1 MGYWNDGMLVIQR
14 KHHPS
19 GSGFFT
25 HNNFG
30 EIFLKNSEVYEIS
43 LISDEYGLYFID
55 NFSQL
60 LTIQSNPE
68 PKPGAWQPS

>member
-1 MGYWNDGMLVIQR
+1 VPHSDLLSRVVYHLMN
-14 KHHPS
+14 HP
-19 GSGFFT
+19 FFIR
-25 HNNFG
+25 HNFE
-30 EIFLKNSEVYEIS
+30 EIISKNSEVYEIS

-68 PKPGAWQPS
+68 PKPGAWQPL

>member
-1 MGYWNDGMLVIQR
+1 VVYRLMNHPFFI
-14 KHHPS
+14 HH
-19 GSGFFT
+19 
-25 HNNFG
+25 NFG

>member
-1 MGYWNDGMLVIQR
+1 MNHPFFI
-14 KHHPS
+14 HH
-19 GSGFFT
+19 
-25 HNNFG
+25 NFG
-30 EIFLKNSEVYEIS
+30 EIFSKNIEVYEIS